1 MNLKKMNDIKR
12 KMIFL
17 QNLLYR
23 IFRREPIHLLGRWN
37 IDYCHKMNQ
46 KIDFSNY
53 DHSLK

>member
-37 IDYCHKMNQ
+37 IDYCQKMNQ